1 VRKLVIGT
9 LAFSSSV
16 VMAAVPYAVY
26 PGHAA
31 TGASVAANSWS
42 YYVGGDAGY
51 SSLGFQKSFSGTPAV
66 IVSNKKTRVP
76 GLDLGLFAGIDKR
89 WNHFDLA
96 TELSYD
102 HTFGDKTSQGQDNPT
117 TVVMKVRERMNDTFG
132 LSLLPGYYLDNH
144 FHPYLRVGL
153 LASHFRSS
161 GDQGDEIGY
170 TGELSRWV
178 MGYQLGVGAEY
189 PIAKLGSGSLDLRAE
204 YDYSLYPSFR
214 ASAFSRGENS
224 HITVNYR
231 SMHEHKAM
239 LGLVYHF

>member
-1 VRKLVIGT
+1 MRKLVIGT

-31 TGASVAANSWS
+31 TGTSVAANSWS
-42 YYVGGDAGY
+42 YYLGGDAGY
-51 SSLGFQKSFSGTPAV
+51 SSLGFHKSFVFSPPPGSPNV
-66 IVSNKKTRVP
+66 KTRIP
-76 GLDLGLFAGIDKR
+76 SLDLGLFAGIDKR

-102 HTFGDKTSQGQDNPT
+102 HTFAAKTSQRQNDGT
-117 TVVMKVRERMNDTFG
+117 AVLMKVRERMNNTFG
-132 LSLLPGYYLDNH
+132 LSLLPGYYLDNG
-144 FHPYLRVGL
+144 FHPFLRLGL

-178 MGYQLGVGAEY
+178 MGYQLGVGAQY

-204 YDYSLYPSFR
+204 YDYSLYPSFK
-214 ASAFSRGENS
+214 ASAFSQNELAN
-224 HITVNYR
+224 ITVNYR
-231 SMHEHKAM
+231 SIHEHKVM
-239 LGLVYHF
+239 LGLAYHF